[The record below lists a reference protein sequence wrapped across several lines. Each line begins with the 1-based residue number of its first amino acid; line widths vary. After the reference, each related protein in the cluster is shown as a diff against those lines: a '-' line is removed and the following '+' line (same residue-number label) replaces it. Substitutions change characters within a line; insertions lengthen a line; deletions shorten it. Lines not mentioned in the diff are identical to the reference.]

1 MKDNALQISQT
12 KLVQDVQVIINTAK
26 NNAIRSI
33 DFERVQ
39 MYWKIG
45 ERIVVEEKH
54 NQERAEYG
62 KYVVE
67 NLAKVLSEEHGSGFS
82 KRVLHQ
88 AVAFYKAYPIVNAL
102 RSQLNWLQYRLLSRL
117 TDETKREYYELE
129 AVKNNWSG
137 RELERQIN
145 SLFYE
150 RLLLST
156 DKKAMMEIAKEE
168 RLPEKPGEIIKD
180 PMVLEFLGLENRP
193 SYRESELESA
203 LIEHM
208 EAFLLELGNG
218 FAFIA
223 RQKRITLDD
232 DEYFIDLVFYNRLLK
247 AHVIFEIK
255 TTTVTHGDL
264 GQLQMY
270 VNYYD
275 RVEKLADEN
284 PTIGVLLC
292 TKKKEQLVK
301 FALPENNSTIVASEY
316 RLVLP
321 TEEDLLAEIEKVE
334 KELEK

>member
-1 MKDNALQISQT
+1 M
-12 KLVQDVQVIINTAK
+12 
-26 NNAIRSI
+26 
-33 DFERVQ
+33 
-39 MYWKIG
+39 
-45 ERIVVEEKH
+45 
-54 NQERAEYG
+54 
-62 KYVVE
+62 
-67 NLAKVLSEEHGSGFS
+67 
-82 KRVLHQ
+82 
-88 AVAFYKAYPIVNAL
+88 
-102 RSQLNWLQYRLLSRL
+102 QYRLLSSI
-117 TDETKREYYELE
+117 DDAHKREYYEVE

-168 RLPEKPGEIIKD
+168 RLPERAGEIIKD
-180 PMVLEFLGLENRP
+180 PMVLEFLGLENKP
-193 SYRESELESA
+193 SYRENELESA
-203 LIEHM
+203 LTQHM
-208 EAFLLELGNG
+208 ESFLLELGNG

-232 DEYFIDLVFYNRLLK
+232 DEYFLDLVFYNRLLR

-255 TTTVTHGDL
+255 TTKVTHGDL

-301 FALPENNSTIVASEY
+301 FALPEDNNTIVASEY
-316 RLVLP
+316 SLVLP

-334 KELEK
+334 KELEGGFVRAGVII